1 MPVALPRNRDVWGP
15 ERAGLDDIEP
25 LNRVFSD
32 AFTERYRRDG
42 MTGVRV
48 PFLHPAIWRYALE
61 DSAEGAMVWRD
72 GDGGIVGFNIVHRSG
87 AEGWMGP
94 LAVSSDWQGRGIG
107 RGMLEAGIGWLQDR
121 GARTVG
127 LETMPRT
134 VDNIGFYSR
143 LGFEPGFM
151 TVTMIRE
158 LAGPVRG
165 APPPELMTPGP
176 GAGAQ
181 VEECQSL
188 LARVAPGRDYTREI
202 MLTRELALGDVAMV
216 REGGT
221 LSGFALWHSAAL
233 AAGRPA
239 DEVRVLKVVASDVRA
254 FTSLVGAMEAA
265 ALRIKLPRVSFRCQS
280 RSLEAW
286 HLLVGRG
293 YRVHWTDLRMTLRS
307 YPEAPVADGAVV
319 WSNWEV

>member
-1 MPVALPRNRDVWGP
+1 VALPRNREVWGP

-61 DSAEGAMVWRD
+61 DSADGAMVWRD
-72 GDGGIVGFNIVHRSG
+72 AEGHIVGFNIGHRSG
-87 AEGWMGP
+87 SEGWMGP

-107 RGMLEAGIGWLQDR
+107 RAMIEAGIAWLKGR
-121 GARTVG
+121 GARTIG

-143 LGFEPGFM
+143 LGFEPGWM
-151 TVTMIRE
+151 TITMMRE
-158 LAGPVRG
+158 LSGSVRG
-165 APPPELMTPGP
+165 AAPPEFMAKGGEAAAQLEQCRALLDRLSPG
-176 GAGAQ
+176 
-181 VEECQSL
+181 S
-188 LARVAPGRDYTREI
+188 DYSREI
-202 MLTRELALGDVAMV
+202 ALTRELALGDVALV
-216 REGGT
+216 REEGALT
-221 LSGFALWHSAAL
+221 GFALWHSAPL

-239 DEVRVLKVVASDVRA
+239 DEVRVLKLVAAHGRA
-254 FTSLVGAMEAA
+254 LAALVGALESA
-265 ALRIKLPRVSFRCQS
+265 ALRIKLPRLSFRCQS
-280 RSLEAW
+280 RSLQAW
-286 HLLVGRG
+286 HFLVDRG
-293 YRVHWTDLRMTLRS
+293 YRVHWTDLRMTLRD
-307 YPEAPVADGAVV
+307 YPEAAVAEGAVV

>member
-1 MPVALPRNRDVWGP
+1 MALPRNRDVWGP
-15 ERAGLDDIEP
+15 DRAGLEDIEP

-61 DSAEGAMVWRD
+61 DSADGAMVWRD
-72 GDGGIVGFNIVHRSG
+72 GEGGIVGFNIVHRSG

-107 RGMLEAGIGWLQDR
+107 RGMLEAGIGWLRER
-121 GARTVG
+121 GARTIG

-165 APPPELMTPGP
+165 APAPELMTS
-176 GAGAQ
+176 GAAAAVQ
-181 VEECQSL
+181 VEECHALVSRL
-188 LARVAPGRDYTREI
+188 APGSDYTREI
-202 MLTRELALGDVAMV
+202 LLTRDLALGDVVMV
-216 REGGT
+216 REGGA
-221 LSGFALWHSAAL
+221 LAGFALWHSAAL

-239 DEVRVLKVVASDVRA
+239 DEVRVLKVVASDDRA
-254 FTSLVGAMEAA
+254 FAALVGAMEAA

-280 RSLEAW
+280 RSLQAW
-286 HLLVGRG
+286 HFLVDRG
-293 YRVHWTDLRMTLRS
+293 YRVHWTDLRMSLRG
-307 YPEAPVADGAVV
+307 YPEAEVAEGAVV